1 LRANVADDNWNVDC
15 DIDCIQ
21 FAIDDSLFHGD
32 NDGDK
37 YSDVICEQHSDNI
50 DLDDCYHV

>member
-1 LRANVADDNWNVDC
+1 MRANVADDNWNVDC